1 MVSQEYNFA
10 DVLNLNTFT
19 EFASWVMAVK
29 DSGGGR

>member
-1 MVSQEYNFA
+1 
-10 DVLNLNTFT
+10 VLNLNTFT